1 MKTLYLTALQLVSQY
16 RTKSYITAYGLIL
29 LMAAGA
35 VFLGEKEV
43 ILPELA
49 ALSIGCFI
57 YKKKQ
62 WTNKPLHLFLLPSAT
77 AFMGFFINMLEIN
90 MAAKIVLVLMAM
102 FLMLYVMRSSLA
114 PALATGLLPIVT
126 NCSSY
131 PFIASILFFTAVLAL
146 LVSLL
151 LKQDSKEETL
161 EAESKP
167 VLAILVYLAVLILW
181 ITVCWSADVIQMAAI
196 PPVIVIGYELIDKKQ
211 YSLIMLCKQ
220 ATAFVVAASVGA
232 FSIYYLNNF
241 ILAAVVNFIAV
252 ALVLQSLKIK
262 MPPVYAMTMLP
273 MVLPGSSPVHF
284 VINSTVMT
292 LAVLGI
298 IYILINKTGINRHKD
313 S

>member
-1 MKTLYLTALQLVSQY
+1 MKTLYFTTLKTISQY
-16 RTKSYITAYGLIL
+16 PTKFYITAYGLIL

-35 VFLGEKEV
+35 VFMGEKEI

-49 ALSIGCFI
+49 ALSIGCFV

-62 WTNKPLHLFLLPSAT
+62 WINKPLHLFLLPSAT
-77 AFMGFFINMLEIN
+77 AFLGFFINRLEIN
-90 MAAKIVLVLMAM
+90 MAAKIVMVLVVM
-102 FLMLYVMRSSLA
+102 FLMLYAIRSNLA

-131 PFIASILFFTAVLAL
+131 LFIASILFFTALLAL
-146 LVSLL
+146 LVKVL
-151 LKQDSKEETL
+151 LKQDREEAV
-161 EAESKP
+161 EPESKP

-181 ITVCWSADVIQMAAI
+181 ITVCWFANVIQMAAI

-211 YSLIMLCKQ
+211 YSFTMLCKQ
-220 ATAFVVAASVGA
+220 VTALVLAASVGA

-241 ILAAVVNFIAV
+241 ILAAAVNFIAV

-273 MVLPGSSPVHF
+273 MVLPGSTPGHF

-298 IYILINKTGINRHKD
+298 IYILINKTGINAHKD